1 MADPYASWSGAPKQ
15 WIVVPA
21 QRRSSP
27 TLGPV
32 FPPAP
37 PRRIRGG
44 GIASFAVAAVLL
56 TFSGPNTSVADLDG
70 PSPANPV
77 PALAP

>member
-1 MADPYASWSGAPKQ
+1 MADPYVSWSGAPKQ

-27 TLGPV
+27 RLGPV

-44 GIASFAVAAVLL
+44 AIATFAVAAALL
-56 TFSGPNTSVADLDG
+56 TLGAPTPSVADLDG
-70 PSPANPV
+70 PSPAQPV
-77 PALAP
+77 PAPAP